1 MQIGLSNYFIFDL
14 MIVSGSYYRIT
25 VLSNLSILLLFIF
38 PLNLMMLTCSLNY
51 IQSAQLMQKATKA
64 SRPLPSSVL
73 RESFKKAL
81 EILEDSPTDSLF
93 ESMRVISGVATEEEL
108 LSDYKLFESSLRQLL
123 GDQTAN
129 TILTFLHDESVN
141 GFPQK

>member
-1 MQIGLSNYFIFDL
+1 
-14 MIVSGSYYRIT
+14 
-25 VLSNLSILLLFIF
+25 
-38 PLNLMMLTCSLNY
+38 
-51 IQSAQLMQKATKA
+51 MQKATKA

-108 LSDYKLFESSLRQLL
+108 FSDYKLFESSLRQLL
-123 GDQTAN
+123 GDETAN
-129 TILTFLHDESVN
+129 TILTFLHNEMVN
-141 GFPQK
+141 WLPRK

>member
-1 MQIGLSNYFIFDL
+1 M
-14 MIVSGSYYRIT
+14 
-25 VLSNLSILLLFIF
+25 
-38 PLNLMMLTCSLNY
+38 NY

-93 ESMRVISGVATEEEL
+93 ESMRVITGVATEEEL
-108 LSDYKLFESSLRQLL
+108 FSDYKLFESSLRKLL
-123 GDQTAN
+123 GDETAN
-129 TILTFLHDESVN
+129 TILTFLHNEMVN
-141 GFPQK
+141 WLPRK

>member
-1 MQIGLSNYFIFDL
+1 MFA
-14 MIVSGSYYRIT
+14 
-25 VLSNLSILLLFIF
+25 
-38 PLNLMMLTCSLNY
+38 LNY

-93 ESMRVISGVATEEEL
+93 ESMRVITGMATEEEL
-108 LSDYKLFESSLRQLL
+108 FSDYKSFESSLRKLL
-123 GDQTAN
+123 GDETAN
-129 TILTFLHDESVN
+129 TILTFLHNEMVN
-141 GFPQK
+141 WLPRK

>member
-1 MQIGLSNYFIFDL
+1 M
-14 MIVSGSYYRIT
+14 
-25 VLSNLSILLLFIF
+25 
-38 PLNLMMLTCSLNY
+38 NY

-93 ESMRVISGVATEEEL
+93 ESMRVITGVATEEEL
-108 LSDYKLFESSLRQLL
+108 FSDYKLFESSLRKLL
-123 GDQTAN
+123 GDETAN
-129 TILTFLHDESVN
+129 TILTFLHNEMVN
-141 GFPQK
+141 WLPHK